1 GASPYF
7 LSHGC
12 HPLLPLDIEEA
23 TYLLPPPDS
32 VLSTEDLLSRRAREL
47 QKRQEDLED
56 MRHRVHQNRLE
67 GIHRFE
73 QKHLQSIKDYNF
85 KLGDLVIARNTR
97 VEKTF
102 SAKNRM
108 RYMGPLIVIRRNRGG
123 AYIVAEL
130 DGTVW
135 RTPVGAFR
143 VIPYLSRSS
152 LPLPNLEDFLD
163 ISTKDLAELESS
175 DNTEAVDGEM

>member
-1 GASPYF
+1 
-7 LSHGC
+7 
-12 HPLLPLDIEEA
+12 
-23 TYLLPPPDS
+23 
-32 VLSTEDLLSRRAREL
+32 EL
-47 QKRQEDLED
+47 QKRWEDLED
-56 MRHRVHQNRLE
+56 MRQRVHQNRLE
-67 GIHRFE
+67 GIRRFE
-73 QKHLQSIKDYNF
+73 QNHLHTIKNYDF

-143 VIPYLSRSS
+143 IIPYLARSS
-152 LPLPNLEDFLD
+152 LPLPNLDEFLD
-163 ISTKDLAELESS
+163 ISTKELAELEASEIN
-175 DNTEAVDGEM
+175 DTPKGEVLLPE